1 MPKNRMSLCCG
12 AKPYKVVRWRDR
24 HQLHARLHKMLQIT
38 LKTKNDES
46 KASNRATCS
55 EMYLIL
61 FIKMCVRLTNRI
73 RYIPFLPSVRNDNI
87 INCAMYAEGVWC
99 AMAPSHTVAHSAA
112 HMHMHTSHV
121 WTTLAA
127 TLRLIVEALE
137 AHICWERFA
146 GGKTLIASHRLSQ

>member
-87 INCAMYAEGVWC
+87 INCAMYAEGVC
-99 AMAPSHTVAHSAA
+99 VVCDGTKPHSRSQCCTHAHAHAHQPCMDDFGRDTASYRWGTWSAY
-112 HMHMHTSHV
+112 M
-121 WTTLAA
+121 
-127 TLRLIVEALE
+127 LRAI
-137 AHICWERFA
+137 R
-146 GGKTLIASHRLSQ
+146 GR